1 MFTNFYSN
9 KLFEKVGIQTKFQIK
24 VREEL
29 SPVLRTFQRTW
40 KINKLLQYRVILTK
54 KIVNI
59 KRLKSLECTK
69 RSFTS
74 VELISTTI

>member
-24 VREEL
+24 EEEL